1 MLRIYILVAVVGL
14 VGGAVYGAYFYYKD
28 TQARIQTLTENAA
41 KLEIATQTQKNTIDT
56 LVQDAEKNAE
66 LAKEL
71 NTRLEAANNYKNQ
84 LIGKLRKHDLS
95 RLSQQKPLLV
105 EGKINHATK
114 KLLTEFETITG
125 AVPVIADPTVK

>member
-56 LVQDAEKNAE
+56 LVQDAQKNAE
-66 LAKEL
+66 LAKKL
-71 NTRLEAANNYKNQ
+71 NTRLEAANVYKNK

-95 RLSQQKPLLV
+95 RLSQQKPALV
-105 EGKINHATK
+105 EGKINNATK
-114 KLLTEFETITG
+114 RLLAEFETITG
-125 AVPVIADPTVK
+125 AVPAVTDSATK

>member
-1 MLRIYILVAVVGL
+1 MIKVYILVAVIGL
-14 VGGAVYGAYFYYKD
+14 VGGAVYGAYFYYND
-28 TQARIQTLTENAA
+28 TQNRIRILTENAA
-41 KLEIATQTQKNTIDT
+41 QLEIATQTQKNTIDT
-56 LVQDAEKNAE
+56 LVQDAEQNAE
-66 LAKEL
+66 LAKER

-125 AVPVIADPTVK
+125 AVPVITDPTVK

>member
-56 LVQDAEKNAE
+56 LVQDARKNAE
-66 LAKEL
+66 LAKKL
-71 NTRLEAANNYKNQ
+71 NTRLEAANVYKNK

-95 RLSQQKPLLV
+95 RLSQQKPALV
-105 EGKINHATK
+105 EGKINNATK
-114 KLLTEFETITG
+114 RLLAEFETITG
-125 AVPVIADPTVK
+125 SVSVITDSATE

>member
-1 MLRIYILVAVVGL
+1 MLKVYMLVAVVGL

-28 TQARIQTLTENAA
+28 TQARIQILTENAA

-71 NTRLEAANNYKNQ
+71 NTRLEAANDYKNE

-95 RLSQQKPLLV
+95 RLSQQKPALV
-105 EGKINHATK
+105 EGKINNATK
-114 KLLTEFETITG
+114 RLLAEFETITG
-125 AVPVIADPTVK
+125 AVPAVTDSATK

>member
-56 LVQDAEKNAE
+56 LVQDAQKNAE
-66 LAKEL
+66 LAKKL
-71 NTRLEAANNYKNQ
+71 NTRLEAANVYKNK
-84 LIGKLRKHDLS
+84 LIGNEKNSTDL
-95 RLSQQKPLLV
+95 
-105 EGKINHATK
+105 
-114 KLLTEFETITG
+114 EFSSNSIIWITLYF
-125 AVPVIADPTVK
+125 

>member
-56 LVQDAEKNAE
+56 LVQDAQKNAE
-66 LAKEL
+66 LAKKL
-71 NTRLEAANNYKNQ
+71 NTRLEAANVYKNK
-84 LIGKLRKHDLS
+84 LISKLRKHDLS
-95 RLSQQKPLLV
+95 RLSQQKPALV
-105 EGKINHATK
+105 EGKINNATK
-114 KLLTEFETITG
+114 RLL
-125 AVPVIADPTVK
+125 A

>member
-71 NTRLEAANNYKNQ
+71 NTRLEAANVYKNK

-95 RLSQQKPLLV
+95 RLSQQKPALV
-105 EGKINHATK
+105 EGKINNATK
-114 KLLTEFETITG
+114 RLLAEFETITG
-125 AVPVIADPTVK
+125 SVSVITDSATE